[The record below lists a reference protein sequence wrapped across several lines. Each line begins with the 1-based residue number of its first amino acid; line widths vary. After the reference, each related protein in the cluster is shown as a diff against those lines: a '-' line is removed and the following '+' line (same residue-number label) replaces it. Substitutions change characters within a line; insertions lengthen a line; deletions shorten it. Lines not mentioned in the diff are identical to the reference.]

1 MSTFRITN
9 LGNVV
14 DTTALRARLANRS
27 TLHLPQGA
35 LALRA
40 LRPSYRSTV
49 LPKRLVRIGQDGFT
63 RDASGYCAVPVWRE
77 VPVFEKRSRLA
88 H

>member
-1 MSTFRITN
+1 MSIFTIN
-9 LGNVV
+9 HGNIR
-14 DTTALRARLANRS
+14 TLLTLPAGAR
-27 TLHLPQGA
+27 
-35 LALRA
+35 ALRA
-40 LRPSYRSTV
+40 LRPSYRSIK
-49 LPKRLVRIGQDGFT
+49 LPARMLRVGQDGFT